1 MSSGSYSCRSYG
13 LLFIIISLVSNS
25 DSNPYPPRLLH
36 TYELIYRTDV
46 STEQTGSITMICR
59 SDATAEDIPLSKV
72 QFWLNRTANSTSL
85 RERTDINVLEVDKYS
100 IRFNLTRNLE
110 GFYTC
115 GKCINEDCEMSDQKQ
130 LICKCIH
137 Y

>member
-13 LLFIIISLVSNS
+13 CLLFIIISLVSL
-25 DSNPYPPRLLH
+25 PRLLH

-46 STEQTGSITMICR
+46 STERTGSITMICR
-59 SDATAEDIPLSKV
+59 FDATAEKVPLSEV
-72 QFWLNRTANSTSL
+72 RFWLNGTANSTSL
-85 RERTDINVLEVDKYS
+85 RERTDINVFEVDKYS

-110 GFYTC
+110 GFYIC

-130 LICKCIH
+130 LICKCIR
-137 Y
+137 YYY